1 MPIALACL
9 PQVGPRYG
17 HAFLMLGTAPV
28 VFSIATINDAAGF
41 ILCRFFIGLSLA
53 TFVANQFWTS
63 VMFTGKIVG
72 LANATSGGW
81 GNLGGGVTQ
90 ILMPLIFLFI
100 TDVIDAS
107 DFAAWRWCFFV
118 PGVLHVLVGVGV
130 LFFAQDLP
138 DGTYLKLVR
147 KGERVTDNA
156 TTVFITGI
164 KNYRMWILTLTYG
177 YCFGVE
183 LTINNIAAPYMN
195 DQFDLD
201 LTTAGLVASCFGLM
215 NIFARSV
222 GGLVSDRLAVRF
234 GMRGRLW
241 SLWILQT
248 LEGVCCIW
256 LGFSQDSLAMT
267 VVVLIIFSLFV
278 QSAEG
283 ATYGVV
289 PFVSRRALGVVSG
302 FIGAGG
308 NAGSAITQAI
318 FFRDSSLETYEGLRW
333 MGVMVIGITL
343 TVFLIHFPMWG
354 GMLFPGNPDVSEKDY
369 YLGDFNE
376 EDSVKYSK
384 SVEAITKFAENSQME
399 RGSKRVSEGTPTE
412 SEDATEKL

>member
-1 MPIALACL
+1 
-9 PQVGPRYG
+9 
-17 HAFLMLGTAPV
+17 MLGIAPV
-28 VFSIATINDAAGF
+28 VFSISTISDATGF

-81 GNLGGGVTQ
+81 GNLGGGITQ
-90 ILMPLIFLFI
+90 ILMPLFFLFF
-100 TDVIDAS
+100 TDVANAS
-107 DFAAWRWCFFV
+107 DFAAWRWCFFI
-118 PGVLHVLVGVGV
+118 PGTAHILVGVGV

-156 TTVFITGI
+156 TTVFVNGV

-195 DQFDLD
+195 DQFGLD

-215 NIFARSV
+215 NIFARSL
-222 GGLVSDRLAVRF
+222 GGLVSDRLANRF

-248 LEGVCCIW
+248 VEGVCCIW
-256 LGFSQDSLAMT
+256 LGLSQDSLAMT

-289 PFVSRRALGVVSG
+289 PFVSRRSLGVVSG

-308 NAGSAITQAI
+308 NAGSAVTQAI
-318 FFRDSSLETYEGLRW
+318 FFRDSSLETYEGLRY
-333 MGVMVIGITL
+333 MGLMVIGITL
-343 TVFLIHFPMWG
+343 TVMLVHFPMWG
-354 GMLFPGNPDVSEKDY
+354 GMFFPGNPDISEKDY
-369 YLGDFNE
+369 YLGEFNE

-384 SVEAITKFAENSQME
+384 SVEQISKFAENAKAE
-399 RGSKRVSEGTPTE
+399 RGLNNQPEPEPEPADTE
-412 SEDATEKL
+412 AAEKL